1 MFDIRPGINRK
12 AELRLIASS
21 NARSICGF
29 SLPAF
34 PGGAGKNR
42 HLREKA
48 LGFVSPLLLLLLEQQ
63 DSLPSPPPSFPS
75 GFCTFPDRRGNARA
89 QEERYSSRGRAWNS
103 CPKVPRALVESPGAA
118 GAGAAAAAAAP
129 CEAQSGSSYPARL
142 LANQLPPQPRAF
154 PASATPRFQGRPPR
168 RELDF

>member
-1 MFDIRPGINRK
+1 MLMSDIRPGINRK
-12 AELRLIASS
+12 AEPRLFASS
-21 NARSICGF
+21 NARSVCDF

-34 PGGAGKNR
+34 SGGAGKNR
-42 HLREKA
+42 RLREKA
-48 LGFVSPLLLLLLEQQ
+48 LGFVSPPPLQQ
-63 DSLPSPPPSFPS
+63 DSLPSLPPPPPSPS

-118 GAGAAAAAAAP
+118 GAAAAAAP

-142 LANQLPPQPRAF
+142 LANQLPPLPRAF
-154 PASATPRFQGRPPR
+154 PASATPRFEGRPQR